1 MKHQNNSVLNRSRL
15 KIITLPLGYFVLI
28 ATFLILSPSDNVHA
42 FRDQGHRFI
51 YEERK
56 DTLVQLVRKN
66 YRGRRKGFIFGL
78 SVGVGR
84 TSFTEPL
91 AEYYWR
97 SAQKAEWST
106 ERQTRAALVTEM
118 KIGHGLND
126 QFLLYYTSRISWLPL
141 QHFSKD
147 TTIANGAAGAGFMYF
162 PFRKRGLYL
171 VGNIG
176 LATLVTWQPPLTLKN
191 ARQTGISVSGGIGY
205 ELFSH
210 WSLDFTVNSGSAR
223 MTSVDDP
230 SEIVFRDEIL
240 TYSLNLNMLAY

>member
-1 MKHQNNSVLNRSRL
+1 MQL
-15 KIITLPLGYFVLI
+15 KTITLQVGYLVLI
-28 ATFLILSPSDNVHA
+28 ATFSTLYPLDNVHA
-42 FRDQGHRFI
+42 FRDQERSFI

-78 SVGVGR
+78 SVGVGQ
-84 TSFTEPL
+84 TSFTEPF

-97 SAQKAEWST
+97 HASESEWST
-106 ERQTRAALVTEM
+106 ERQTRAALVTEI
-118 KIGHGLND
+118 KIGHGLTD

-141 QHFSKD
+141 QHFTKD

-191 ARQTGISVSGGIGY
+191 ARQTGVSVSGGIGY
-205 ELFSH
+205 EILSH
-210 WSLDFTVNSGSAR
+210 WSIDFTVNSGSAR
-223 MTSVDDP
+223 MTRVDDF
-230 SEIVFRDEIL
+230 SEVAFRDEIL
-240 TYSLNLNMLAY
+240 TFSVNLNMLAY

>member
-1 MKHQNNSVLNRSRL
+1 MKV
-15 KIITLPLGYFVLI
+15 ITLHLGYLVLI
-28 ATFLILSPSDNVHA
+28 AAFFILYPFDNTHA
-42 FRDQGHRFI
+42 FRDQERSFI

-78 SVGVGR
+78 SVGLGQ

-97 SAQKAEWST
+97 NTQKAEWST

-205 ELFSH
+205 EILSH
-210 WSLDFTVNSGSAR
+210 WSIDFTVNAGSAR
-223 MTSVDDP
+223 MTRVDDP

>member
-1 MKHQNNSVLNRSRL
+1 MQL
-15 KIITLPLGYFVLI
+15 KTITLPSGYLVLI
-28 ATFLILSPSDNVHA
+28 ATCLILYPFDKVHA
-42 FRDQGHRFI
+42 FGDQERDFI

-56 DTLVQLVRKN
+56 DSLVQLGRKN
-66 YRGRRKGFIFGL
+66 YRGRRQGFIFGL
-78 SVGVGR
+78 CVGVGR
-84 TSFTEPL
+84 TSFTQPL

-97 SAQKAEWST
+97 TTQEGNPST
-106 ERQTRAALVTEM
+106 ERQTRSALVTEL

-210 WSLDFTVNSGSAR
+210 WSIDFTVNAGSAR

>member
-1 MKHQNNSVLNRSRL
+1 MKT
-15 KIITLPLGYFVLI
+15 ITSQLGYLVLI
-28 ATFLILSPSDNVHA
+28 AAFFILYPPDNVCA
-42 FRDQGHRFI
+42 FRDQERSFI

-56 DTLVQLVRKN
+56 DTLVQMVRKN

-78 SVGVGR
+78 GVGVGQ

-97 SAQKAEWST
+97 NAQEADWLT
-106 ERQTRAALVTEM
+106 TRQARAALVTEL
-118 KIGHGLND
+118 KIGHGLTD

-141 QHFSKD
+141 QHFTKD

-176 LATLVTWQPPLTLKN
+176 LATLVTWQPPLTLQN
-191 ARQTGISVSGGIGY
+191 ARQTGVSVSGGIGY
-205 ELFSH
+205 EILSH
-210 WSLDFTVNSGSAR
+210 WSIDFTVNSGGAK
-223 MTSVDDP
+223 MTRVDDP
-230 SEIVFRDEIL
+230 SEIAFRDDIL
-240 TYSLNLNMLAY
+240 TFSVNLNMLAY

>member
-1 MKHQNNSVLNRSRL
+1 MSLNKKL
-15 KIITLPLGYFVLI
+15 KTITSPLGYLVLI
-28 ATFLILSPSDNVHA
+28 AAFFILSPSENVYA
-42 FRDQGHRFI
+42 FKDQERSFI

-84 TSFTEPL
+84 TSFTKPL

-97 SAQKAEWST
+97 QTSESEWST

-118 KIGHGLND
+118 KIGHGFND

-141 QHFSKD
+141 DHFTKD
-147 TTIANGAAGAGFMYF
+147 TTIANGAAGMGFMYF

-176 LATLVTWQPPLTLKN
+176 LATLVTWQPPLTLEN
-191 ARQTGISVSGGIGY
+191 ARQTGVSVSGGIGY
-205 ELFSH
+205 EILSH
-210 WSLDFTVNSGSAR
+210 WSLDFTVNAGSAR
-223 MTSVDDP
+223 MTRVDDP

>member
-1 MKHQNNSVLNRSRL
+1 MKT
-15 KIITLPLGYFVLI
+15 ITSHLRYLVLI
-28 ATFLILSPSDNVHA
+28 EAFFILSPSENIYA
-42 FRDQGHRFI
+42 FRYPERSFI

-56 DTLVQLVRKN
+56 DSFAGFGKKN

-78 SVGVGR
+78 SAGVGR
-84 TSFTEPL
+84 TSFTKPL

-97 SAQKAEWST
+97 HAYESEGTT
-106 ERQTRAALVTEM
+106 ERQTRSALVTEL

-191 ARQTGISVSGGIGY
+191 ARQTGVSVSGGIGY

-223 MTSVDDP
+223 MTRVDDP